1 MGEGGIGSVL
11 GTIFGL
17 ARAGQQSGGAEDG
30 ESLGD
35 AWSVARGH
43 RGQAG
48 SDQVDQVGQSE

>member
-17 ARAGQQSGGAEDG
+17 ARAGQQSGGAEAGD

-35 AWSVARGH
+35 AWSTARGH
-43 RGQAG
+43 RGQVG
-48 SDQVDQVGQSE
+48 SDQGSQSE

>member
-17 ARAGQQSGGAEDG
+17 ARAGQQTGGD

-35 AWSVARGH
+35 AWSTARGH
-43 RGQAG
+43 RGQVG
-48 SDQVDQVGQSE
+48 SDQGGQSE

>member
-17 ARAGQQSGGAEDG
+17 ARAGQQTGGAEAGD

-35 AWSVARGH
+35 AWSAARGH

-48 SDQVDQVGQSE
+48 GDPGGQSE

>member
-17 ARAGQQSGGAEDG
+17 ARAGQSTGNTGASDS

-35 AWSVARGH
+35 AWSTARGH
-43 RGQAG
+43 RGQAE
-48 SDQVDQVGQSE
+48 DQVGQSE